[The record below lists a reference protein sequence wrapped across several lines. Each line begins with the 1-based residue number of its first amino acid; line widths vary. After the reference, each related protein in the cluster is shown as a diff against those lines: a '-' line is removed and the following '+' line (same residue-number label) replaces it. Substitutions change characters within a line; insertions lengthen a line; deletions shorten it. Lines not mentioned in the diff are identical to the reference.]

1 MLQSPPQPK
10 FRARAPKAREHEH
23 EQHERDEHDDNRA
36 HGRHAMSSNPRAEAI
51 AAYDKPWA
59 YVVLTK
65 PDVTFLV
72 VITTV
77 AGFYLG
83 STGPME
89 WARLMNTLCGTL
101 LVAGGTAA
109 LNQYVE
115 RHMDS
120 VMRRTASR
128 PLPLGILQPK
138 EVLLFGV
145 ATIIAGTIWLALAV
159 NLLAASIAL
168 LTSVSYLGAY
178 TPLKTR
184 TTLAT
189 AVGAI
194 PGALPPLIGWAAAS
208 GTLSAGAWILF
219 AILFFWQ
226 FPHFMAIAWMY
237 REDYGRAGILM
248 LPVVDRSGDRTFRLI
263 IATSA
268 ILIPVSVLPAVL
280 GMATINYFYG
290 ALILGLLLLLVSYWA
305 NRVRTNVRAKW
316 LMHATVAHIPLL
328 LGWMILD
335 KVSR

>member
-1 MLQSPPQPK
+1 
-10 FRARAPKAREHEH
+10 
-23 EQHERDEHDDNRA
+23 
-36 HGRHAMSSNPRAEAI
+36 MSSNPRAEAI

-59 YVVLTK
+59 YIVLTK

-109 LNQYVE
+109 L
-115 RHMDS
+115 
-120 VMRRTASR
+120 
-128 PLPLGILQPK
+128 
-138 EVLLFGV
+138 
-145 ATIIAGTIWLALAV
+145 
-159 NLLAASIAL
+159 
-168 LTSVSYLGAY
+168 
-178 TPLKTR
+178 KTR
-184 TTLAT
+184 PPLAT

-208 GTLSAGAWILF
+208 GSLSAGAWILF

-263 IATSA
+263 IATAA
-268 ILIPVSVLPAVL
+268 ILIPVSLLPSVL

-305 NRVRTNVRAKW
+305 NRVRSNVRAKW

-335 KVSR
+335 KLSR